1 MKNILI
7 GAIVGLFAVSAQAMQ
22 ITDVNNPYV
31 FLNEG
36 ESHTITHDLSDDG
49 VPSSYLV
56 TSGTLELGFSDGEV
70 VGDLAWDIASLS
82 GNGLSG
88 TFTVDGTHLWGYD
101 IQAFNIGAGGLSD
114 LNTDGK
120 IQVTLTA
127 IDTHW
132 LKGHNDFWWKTSKLI
147 ANVTP
152 NQVSEPATL
161 ALFGLGLMGLVM
173 TRRKAS

>member
-56 TSGTLELGFSDGEV
+56 TS
-70 VGDLAWDIASLS
+70 
-82 GNGLSG
+82 
-88 TFTVDGTHLWGYD
+88 
-101 IQAFNIGAGGLSD
+101 
-114 LNTDGK
+114 
-120 IQVTLTA
+120 
-127 IDTHW
+127 
-132 LKGHNDFWWKTSKLI
+132 KLI